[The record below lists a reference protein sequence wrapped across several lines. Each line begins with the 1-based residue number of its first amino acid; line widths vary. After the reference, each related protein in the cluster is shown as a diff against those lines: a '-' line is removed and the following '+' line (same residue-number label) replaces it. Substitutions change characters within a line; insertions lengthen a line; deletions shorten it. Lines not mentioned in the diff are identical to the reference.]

1 MYDEYKK
8 FRSNKLYEYEGDHYT
23 LKALSIKCEIGYS
36 SLRARVRRHPNAP
49 IADLLYKPGTKYRT
63 GTSMYAY
70 RGMRKSC
77 AEWAKY
83 CGVDT
88 ITMYNRFKHRTP
100 AQAIENRTRT
110 TLRSNW
116 GNPPPDYD
124 KWVELKQ
131 RILAYQDR
139 GWSDEEILY
148 KICHGDSQLRRN
160 LAEIQ

>member
-1 MYDEYKK
+1 MYEDYKK
-8 FRSNKLYEYEGDHYT
+8 LRTNKLYDHKGNHYT
-23 LKALSIKCEIGYS
+23 LKELSIKYKIGYG
-36 SLRARVRRHPNAP
+36 SLRARIRRHPDEP
-49 IADLLYKPGTKYRT
+49 IDNLLYPPRSKYRT

-110 TLRSNW
+110 ELKSKW
-116 GNPPPDYD
+116 GNPMPDFD
-124 KWVELKQ
+124 KWSELKQ
-131 RILAYQDR
+131 RISSYRDL
-139 GWSDEEILY
+139 GWGDEEILY
-148 KICHGDSQLRRN
+148 KMCHGDSQLRRN
-160 LAEIQ
+160 LADLQ